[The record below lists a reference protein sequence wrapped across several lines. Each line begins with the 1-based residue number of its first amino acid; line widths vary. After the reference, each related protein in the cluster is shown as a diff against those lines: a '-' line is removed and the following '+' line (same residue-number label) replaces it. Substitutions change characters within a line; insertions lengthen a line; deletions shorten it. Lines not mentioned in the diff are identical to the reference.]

1 MSFDVQL
8 PKGWARSTLGEVCEV
23 SPTDSPL
30 QADAPFVTMNAV
42 EVGSRYPSRYE
53 EKATRGGVRAQEND
67 VLFAR
72 ITPCLENGKLA
83 QIPVGSPAVGG
94 STEFIVIRPGAYVIP
109 AFLYYWCLDPVV
121 RQRAKSMM
129 AGATGRMRLSGKD
142 LAQFPFLVPP
152 LAEQYR
158 IVEALEDHLSRLD
171 AASSLVALSKARTTR
186 LAVDLT
192 RYASSSVQLEAFAKN
207 PVSSDAD
214 DVDLPDIP
222 ATWEWKRLEEIAD
235 VVGGITKDSKN
246 QVNTEFEEIPYLRVA
261 NVQSGHIKLDVIT
274 SIRASDAKI
283 RKLLLEP
290 GDVLLNEGGDRDK
303 LGRGWVW
310 RGEIARCIHQNHV
323 FRVRMREELLKPE
336 LLAWHA
342 NSYGRIWFERNG
354 KQSVNLASVS
364 LSVIKKFPVPVPPLG
379 EQASIV
385 QRVFEDV
392 ESVARLKLEI
402 GRVSLRNE
410 RLRREL
416 LNSAFSGA
424 LVDQAPADEPASL
437 LLERVAAERSSA
449 PAVGRRRGSAG
460 SKAEV

>member
-1 MSFDVQL
+1 MQL

-171 AASSLVALSKARTTR
+171 AAL
-186 LAVDLT
+186 DLL
-192 RYASSSVQLEAFAKN
+192 SSSQQ
-207 PVSSDAD
+207 
-214 DVDLPDIP
+214 
-222 ATWEWKRLEEIAD
+222 RLQSLI
-235 VVGGITKDSKN
+235 
-246 QVNTEFEEIPYLRVA
+246 YHLR
-261 NVQSGHIKLDVIT
+261 
-274 SIRASDAKI
+274 
-283 RKLLLEP
+283 
-290 GDVLLNEGGDRDK
+290 
-303 LGRGWVW
+303 
-310 RGEIARCIHQNHV
+310 
-323 FRVRMREELLKPE
+323 
-336 LLAWHA
+336 
-342 NSYGRIWFERNG
+342 
-354 KQSVNLASVS
+354 
-364 LSVIKKFPVPVPPLG
+364 
-379 EQASIV
+379 QASINADPDTREIPDLWSWSTIGALSAKSSYGTSTKCSTEASGAPVLRIPNV
-385 QRVFEDV
+385 QAGAV
-392 ESVARLKLEI
+392 ELSDLKYAVDASLDLSAFYVSAGDLLFVRTNGSPSLI
-402 GRVSLRNE
+402 GRTGVVTDSADLAFASYLIRFPTGNVPTAQWIQAVLRLPKWR
-410 RLRREL
+410 RLIVDAAASSAGQYNLNSTFLGSIPIPMPSQDGIKAL
-416 LNSAFSGA
+416 LNSITSLNETESRYSAAVKVAQRRSHGLRDALLAAAFSGT
-424 LVDQAPADEPASL
+424 LVDQDPADEPASV
-437 LLERVAAERSSA
+437 LLERIAAER
-449 PAVGRRRGSAG
+449 AVDATAGRRRPPTRRRA
-460 SKAEV
+460 KV